1 MVLYA
6 HNFNGTAYLISFLQS
21 WKCQKYSDVKRFR
34 RCLSTFLVL
43 GLFSVPHLH
52 ASEYINVPMDL
63 SSWSFKGGKFEC
75 KLVHS
80 KIPQGKF
87 YFRLLPNDNVSFVA
101 ELSSNDKS
109 WSRASLQSV
118 RAPWQKGREPFVIDT
133 LEVVNNQKRLV
144 FQQGI
149 SELLDNVHQGRWV
162 TLSLSGSNGSLK
174 LTIPTIQMNTSLD
187 SLDACR
193 SELPKMTFAQARDVV
208 LPFAFGQLSLSAS
221 QSHKLRAL
229 KSYIIRDDRI
239 TKILVDG
246 YTDNVGSSVANLS
259 VSRKRA
265 EKVADMLTQ
274 LGIDKGLIE
283 VRAHGAR
290 YPVASNSTADGRDRN
305 RRVTLRL
312 VRDNE
317 EIIPRNSRN
326 TEINKNKVI
335 VQ

>member
-21 WKCQKYSDVKRFR
+21 WKCQKYSDVKCFR
-34 RCLSTFLVL
+34 RCLSAFLAL
-43 GLFSVPHLH
+43 GLFSVPHLN

-75 KLVHS
+75 KLIHS
-80 KIPQGKF
+80 TVPQGKF

-101 ELSSNDKS
+101 ELSSYDDS
-109 WSRASLQSV
+109 WNRAVLQSV
-118 RAPWQKGREPFVIDT
+118 PAPWQKGRESIVIDT
-133 LEVVNNQKRLV
+133 LEVANDQKSLV
-144 FQQGI
+144 FQRGV
-149 SELLDNVHQGRWV
+149 SELLESVHQGRWV
-162 TLSLSGSNGSLK
+162 TLSLSGSNDSLE
-174 LTIPTIQMNTSLD
+174 LTIPTIQMKASLD

-208 LPFAFGQLSLSAS
+208 LPFAFGQLSLTDA
-221 QSHKLRAL
+221 QAYKLRAL
-229 KSYIIRDDRI
+229 KSYIIKDARI
-239 TKILVDG
+239 TRILVDG

-290 YPVASNSTADGRDRN
+290 YPVASNSTADGRDKN

-317 EIIPRNSRN
+317 EIVPRNSRN